1 MAYSVK
7 KNANY
12 QIVRGEDGR
21 YIGNALGNGGA
32 KYVVGT
38 SRSDCESKLLRQSFE
53 LASKNK
59 KVIGR
64 EKHSVDEWFDIWAA
78 LKADEVKT
86 STADI
91 YANIY
96 GWLISPMIGDKDLTD
111 VTSEDIRC
119 VYQVVVENGYRKSTV
134 ELVRSVLSGMFK
146 EAWRQDQISENP
158 VSRVKIPSERQFLAE
173 TQKRKAMTVGQQRIF
188 LSYAADSR
196 YYDVYAMFLQ
206 SGCRSG
212 EVRGLCRE
220 DVDFGNGVVLIRR
233 TLCNS
238 SQRGYFFQSPK
249 TGSSRRS
256 VPMTSVMRS
265 ILKKRIRLLDKRM
278 KEGKTMEI
286 DGLTTM
292 LFTEENGEII
302 RPYRLQ
308 RDMNAIVESIHD
320 TGKSGYIDFPHLTP
334 HVFRH
339 TFATRAIEGGMSM
352 QTLKTILGHSSISI
366 TMDCYSHVMPDTK
379 KKEMQKVERYFRIPE
394 EGDAE
399 G

>member
-1 MAYSVK
+1 MTHSVK
-7 KNANY
+7 KNENY
-12 QIVRGEDGR
+12 QIIRGDDGR

-38 SRSDCESKLLRQSFE
+38 SRSDCESKLLRLSFA

-59 KVIGR
+59 KEMER
-64 EKHSVDEWFDIWAA
+64 ETHSVDEWFSIWIA
-78 LKADEVKT
+78 LKADEVKK
-86 STADI
+86 STTDI
-91 YANIY
+91 YKNIY
-96 GWLISPMIGDKDLTD
+96 QWLISPMIGDRKLTE
-111 VTSEDIRC
+111 VSSEDIRC

-146 EAWRQDQISENP
+146 EAWRRNQISENP
-158 VSRVKIPSERQFLAE
+158 VSRVKIPSERKFLAE
-173 TQKRKAMTVGQQRIF
+173 TQKRKAMTVEQQRIF
-188 LSYAADSR
+188 IKYAADSK
-196 YYDVYAMFLQ
+196 YYDVYVMFLQ

-212 EVRGLCRE
+212 EIRGLCRE
-220 DVDFGNGVVLIRR
+220 DVDFGNGVLLIRR

-238 SQRGYFFQSPK
+238 SQRGYYFQTPK
-249 TGSSRRS
+249 TGSSRRA
-256 VPMTSVMRS
+256 VPMTSAMRS
-265 ILKKRIRLLDKRM
+265 ILKKHIRMLDKRM
-278 KEGKTMEI
+278 KEGTAREI
-286 DGLTTM
+286 DGLSTM

-308 RDMNAIVESIHD
+308 RDMNAIVENIHGV
-320 TGKSGYIDFPHLTP
+320 GKSGYADFPHLTP

-379 KKEMQKVERYFRIPE
+379 KKEMQRVEKFFQIPE
-394 EGDAE
+394 
-399 G
+399 